1 METKLTIP
9 LLLNAYSLGVFPMAE
24 ARDSDEIHWIE
35 PRKRGVMPLDGFHV
49 SRSLRRTILSQN
61 FNVTIDQ
68 CFADVVQGC
77 ADRSET
83 WINSEIAQAYQNLH
97 DAGFAHSLEIWH
109 QGVLTGG
116 VYGVSIGGA
125 FFGESMFSKRPNA
138 SKIALA
144 YLVDRL
150 KKTGFVLFDTQFTT
164 PHLISLGGKEV
175 TKENY
180 RRLLEPAVKQAAD
193 FSDPNYCPDP
203 DEISQRRT
211 QTS

>member
-9 LLLNAYSLGVFPMAE
+9 LLLNAYSIGVFPMAE
-24 ARDSDEIHWIE
+24 AHDSDEIHWIE
-35 PRKRGVMPLDGFHV
+35 PRRRGIMPLDGFHV
-49 SRSLRRTILSQN
+49 SRSLRRTILAQDYD
-61 FNVTIDQ
+61 VTINQ

-83 WINSEIAQAYQNLH
+83 WINSEITQAYHGLFH
-97 DAGFAHSLEIWH
+97 AGFAHSLEIWH
-109 QGVLTGG
+109 QDALIGG

-144 YLVDRL
+144 FLVDRL
-150 KKTGFVLFDTQFTT
+150 NKTGFVLFDTQFTT
-164 PHLISLGGKEV
+164 PHLISLGGKEI
-175 TKENY
+175 TKDRY
-180 RRLLEPAVKQAAD
+180 RGLLAPAIKRTAD
-193 FSDPNYCPDP
+193 FTDPNYCPDP